1 MLHDVQHMEQKC
13 RFYCYMN
20 TRKSNS
26 NVTTKQDKIGLVV
39 FDMDG
44 VIIDTISSWKYI
56 HDYFGTS
63 NDHSVDDYLKG
74 NIDDLEFIRRDALLW
89 QENGRPITKNK
100 LVEIVSDVP
109 LMKGA
114 EECID
119 LLKKNNIKTAIVSA
133 GLDVLADIVTEKLEI
148 DYVFCN
154 GVKADDNG
162 FLTGEGILQVEL
174 MYKDKKVIELSKEL
188 SIPLEKI
195 ASVGNSCFDIP
206 MFEVSG
212 LGIAFNPDDDCV
224 RKAADYIVEGRDLTK
239 IIPIIKQHLR

>member
-1 MLHDVQHMEQKC
+1 MKSKC
-13 RFYCYMN
+13 QFYCYKN
-20 TRKSNS
+20 TRGNS
-26 NVTTKQDKIGLVV
+26 NIITTKQDKIELVV

-56 HDYFGTS
+56 HDYFRTS

-74 NIDDLEFIRRDALLW
+74 KIDDLEFIRRDALLW
-89 QENGRPITKNK
+89 QENGKPITRNK
-100 LVEIVSDVP
+100 LIEIVSDVP

-119 LLKKNNIKTAIVSA
+119 MLKEHNVKTAIVSA
-133 GLDVLADIVTEKLEI
+133 GLDVLADIVTEKLDI

-174 MYKDKKVIELSKEL
+174 MYKDKKIIELSKKL

-195 ASVGNSCFDIP
+195 AAVGNSCFDIP

-212 LGIAFNPDDDCV
+212 IGIAFNPDDDCV
-224 RKAADYIVEGRDLTK
+224 REAADYIVEEKDLTK
-239 IIPIIKQHLR
+239 ILPILF